1 MDNVFHKYWNGYS
14 ATTMRHISEFRLQ
27 NGFPAM
33 GKKEWENL
41 KVEAEDIL
49 DVEVKKMNFTG
60 KKQAAGATKKYC
72 SRNGYGAKI
81 QVIYNRK
88 TDRIS
93 WYQSVG
99 GGYMQYDNV
108 DLVSI
113 FINRPATMEEIVNRL
128 EERIAEIDAMEKYIN
143 AEM

>member
-1 MDNVFHKYWNGYS
+1 
-14 ATTMRHISEFRLQ
+14 
-27 NGFPAM
+27 M
-33 GKKEWENL
+33 GKFESRSRGY
-41 KVEAEDIL
+41 L
-49 DVEVKKMNFTG
+49 DVEVKKKKMNFTG

-93 WYQSVG
+93 WYQSVS